1 MKHAACVLILL
12 ALCLPGCSS
21 EVGSNQW
28 CRNLE
33 EKPSSEVTVQEN
45 EEYTRLCM
53 LKPPGI

>member
-1 MKHAACVLILL
+1 MRDAACILTLL
-12 ALCLPGCSS
+12 ALALPGCSS

-33 EKPSSEVTVQEN
+33 EKPSADVTVQEN

-53 LKPPGI
+53 LKPPEI